1 MAIAAL
7 EHRSKEG
14 GLDASLGGYFGS
26 MLLKGGADVT
36 FWSGPNA
43 RPYFNATAWS

>member
-1 MAIAAL
+1 MRYLVLGA
-7 EHRSKEG
+7 G
-14 GLDASLGGYFGS
+14 SLGGYFGS